1 LPRFTLVKKMSKFGD
16 YVTISKP
23 RIMILLLVVA
33 WAAMFVAE
41 QGFPDLRA
49 FLAVTA
55 AGIFSTASSGAFNN
69 VYERDKD
76 AKMGRTA
83 DRPLPAGRLSVLEA
97 TLYGLIMGIAS
108 FAVLYFP
115 GYHLAAYLT
124 LGAVAFYFV
133 IYTVILKPTTPQNI
147 VIGGFAGSFPA
158 LIGWSASTGTL
169 SWAAWLLALIVFFWT
184 PPHFW
189 ALNVLY
195 AKDYEAAAF
204 PMMINAKG
212 EESTKRQMFFYAG
225 LTVITSFALVPVG
238 PAGYLYMIAASYFG
252 YRFVKE
258 CADLFGDV
266 PKPQVRK
273 YFLYTIQYLGF
284 LLMVLILDVVLVAKW
299 PVLGPF

>member
-1 LPRFTLVKKMSKFGD
+1 MSKFGD

-41 QGFPDLRA
+41 QGFPDLQA

-83 DRPLPAGRLSVLEA
+83 DRPIPAGRLSVMEA
-97 TLYGLIMGIAS
+97 TLYGLLMGAAS

-124 LGAVAFYFV
+124 AGAVGFYFL
-133 IYTVILKPTTPQNI
+133 IYTILLKPTTPQNI

-158 LIGWSASTGTL
+158 LIGWSAATGEL
-169 SWAAWLLALIVFFWT
+169 GLAAWLLALIVFFWT

-225 LTVITSFALVPVG
+225 LTVLASFALVPVG
-238 PAGYLYMIAASYFG
+238 PTGYLYMLAASYFG

-258 CADLFGDV
+258 CADLFGEV

-284 LLMVLILDVVLVAKW
+284 LLLVLILDVVLVAKW
-299 PVLGPF
+299 PALGPF

>member
-1 LPRFTLVKKMSKFGD
+1 MSKFGD

>member
-1 LPRFTLVKKMSKFGD
+1 MSKFGD

-41 QGFPDLRA
+41 GGFPDLRA

-55 AGIFSTASSGAFNN
+55 AGVFSTASSGAFNN
-69 VYERDKD
+69 VYEREKD
-76 AKMGRTA
+76 AQMGRTA
-83 DRPLPAGRLSVLEA
+83 DRPIPAGRLSVFEA
-97 TLYGLIMGIAS
+97 TLYGLIMGVAS
-108 FAVLYFP
+108 WAILYFP
-115 GYHLAAYLT
+115 GYELAAWLT
-124 LGAVAFYFV
+124 LGAVLFYFV
-133 IYTVILKPTTPQNI
+133 IYTIILKPTTPQNI

-158 LIGWSASTGTL
+158 LIGWAAATGTL
-169 SWAAWLLALIVFFWT
+169 AWPAWVLALIVFFWT

-204 PMMINAKG
+204 PMMINTAG

-225 LTVITSFALVPVG
+225 LTVLASFALVPAG
-238 PAGYLYMIAASYFG
+238 LGYLYMLAASYFG
-252 YRFVKE
+252 YRFVKD
-258 CADLFGDV
+258 CADLAGDV

-273 YFLYTIQYLGF
+273 YFLYTIQYLGYLF
-284 LLMVLILDVVLVAKW
+284 LVLIVDVLLVAKW
-299 PVLGPF
+299 PVLGPFA